1 MADAL
6 DSKSSMG
13 NHVWVQLPPPVL
25 LSAQGVRVFRN
36 ACPFVPF
43 LGQMLPKVLPAAG
56 LLPAAAPWL
65 AHKSAPISSAVNE
78 T

>member
-25 LSAQGVRVFRN
+25 LTTKGLVAMNRKSFFYS
-36 ACPFVPF
+36 P
-43 LGQMLPKVLPAAG
+43 PAH
-56 LLPAAAPWL
+56 LTQ
-65 AHKSAPISSAVNE
+65 I
-78 T
+78 

>member
-25 LSAQGVRVFRN
+25 LSS
-36 ACPFVPF
+36 FVAM
-43 LGQMLPKVLPAAG
+43 GCDD
-56 LLPAAAPWL
+56 
-65 AHKSAPISSAVNE
+65 KSATHLCNPVQ
-78 T
+78 

>member
-25 LSAQGVRVFRN
+25 LSRYHK
-36 ACPFVPF
+36 
-43 LGQMLPKVLPAAG
+43 MLYIDELRA
-56 LLPAAAPWL
+56 
-65 AHKSAPISSAVNE
+65 
-78 T
+78 